1 MEILE
6 AFKYIK
12 VQQLDKLHNS
22 SNLNDVL
29 KFQKKIGAISAMR
42 QMLLALLWFAQLGRW
57 NWPK

>member
-42 QMLLALLWFAQLGRW
+42 QMLLALLWFAQLGR
-57 NWPK
+57 